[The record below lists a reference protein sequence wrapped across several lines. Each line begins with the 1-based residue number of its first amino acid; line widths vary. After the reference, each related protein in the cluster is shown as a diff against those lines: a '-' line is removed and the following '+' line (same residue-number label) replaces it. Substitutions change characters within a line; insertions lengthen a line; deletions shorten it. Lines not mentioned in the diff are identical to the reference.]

1 MDASEKTCIFQF
13 DKRKEPYMGFWLNI
27 FENSRYEFFF
37 NCSQKV
43 IRYQTPDRSA
53 KLDVSIL
60 NR

>member
-1 MDASEKTCIFQF
+1 
-13 DKRKEPYMGFWLNI
+13 MGFWLNI